1 VLVVQHM
8 PPNFTRSFA
17 ERLSRVGRYAAREAE
32 DGELVVADTV
42 LVAPGGRNVLL
53 TRGGRVQVVPPD
65 RSDIY
70 VPNVNRAFASAA
82 RAGLAPRTM
91 AVILTGMGDDGA
103 IGMAE
108 LAAAGAYTVV
118 QRPEE
123 AVVAG
128 MIEAALARGAVQK
141 VLATADIPSEVVRWA
156 QRGVMATR
164 G

>member
-1 VLVVQHM
+1 VQHM

-17 ERLSRVGRYAAREAE
+17 ERLARVGRYAAREAT
-32 DGELVVADTV
+32 DGELLVADTL

-53 TRGGRVQVVPPD
+53 TRTGRIQVVPPEPG
-65 RSDIY
+65 DIY
-70 VPNVNRAFASAA
+70 VPNVNRAFVSAA
-82 RAGLAPRTM
+82 RAGLGPRVM

-118 QRPEE
+118 QRPED

-128 MIEAALARGAVQK
+128 MIEAALARGGVQK

-156 QRGVMATR
+156 QRGVALAR
-164 G
+164 S

>member
-1 VLVVQHM
+1 
-8 PPNFTRSFA
+8 
-17 ERLSRVGRYAAREAE
+17 
-32 DGELVVADTV
+32 
-42 LVAPGGRNVLL
+42 
-53 TRGGRVQVVPPD
+53 
-65 RSDIY
+65 
-70 VPNVNRAFASAA
+70 
-82 RAGLAPRTM
+82 
-91 AVILTGMGDDGA
+91 
-103 IGMAE
+103 
-108 LAAAGAYTVV
+108 VV